1 VSSASFLTFAGT
13 PLIDVHCLS
22 WLLVW
27 SVILVV
33 TVIVQRRRKET
44 ERMKSIWEEMKK
56 KEGQDA

>member
-1 VSSASFLTFAGT
+1 MFTFAGT
-13 PLIDVHCLS
+13 PLIGVRCLS

-44 ERMKSIWEEMKK
+44 ERMKSMWEEMKK
-56 KEGQDA
+56 KEGQGA

>member
-1 VSSASFLTFAGT
+1 MLTFAGT
-13 PLIDVHCLS
+13 PLIDVHSLS

-44 ERMKSIWEEMKK
+44 ERMKSVWEEMKK
-56 KEGQDA
+56 KEGQEA